1 MMLLWWRWRE
11 GGALI
16 YLPKRGVSN
25 SWLLPPVCATVNVVT
40 ETQLYDHFL
49 FLYLQAADGEIASR
63 VLQHMNPC
71 SNTQSPKRGRNK
83 DGQGWWGGW
92 ESQCQL
98 YILLFCAFQFLLR
111 SSLSLSRFLFCVYL
125 GEDNSNEMST
135 IVLTRKTMGAY

>member
-83 DGQGWWGGW
+83 DGQGWWGGENHNVSYIFCCFVLFNSFW
-92 ESQCQL
+92 E
-98 YILLFCAFQFLLR
+98 AH
-111 SSLSLSRFLFCVYL
+111 SLTFFFVFIW
-125 GEDNSNEMST
+125 EKITTINEMST